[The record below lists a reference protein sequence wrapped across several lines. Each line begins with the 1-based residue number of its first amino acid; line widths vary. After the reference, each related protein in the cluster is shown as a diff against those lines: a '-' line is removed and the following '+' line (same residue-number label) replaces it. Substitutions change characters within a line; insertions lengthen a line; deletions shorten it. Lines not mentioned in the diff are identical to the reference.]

1 MVNTCRRWAI
11 YRISSKLDSIDDTYI
26 GCTQNFTKR
35 RRQHISN
42 SRHPTDISQYVHFFI
57 NENGGISMWNIN
69 IIDNCKKIKTRQEL
83 FNLERRYIE
92 LYQPTLNCTIIDNLY
107 NDIPGYNLYIHNIK
121 LIDNILEIISKCKT
135 PMKPRIS
142 LIDSTLIQIV
152 PYVKEL
158 FPKITDKNKDS
169 EFLNFCFKY
178 LDTDKTDNMIKDWLY
193 IAIKK
198 IIK

>member
-1 MVNTCRRWAI
+1 MKMRWAI
-11 YRISSKLDSIDDTYI
+11 YRISSKLDSIDETYI
-26 GCTQNFTKR
+26 GCTQNFAR
-35 RRQHISN
+35 RKKEHINN
-42 SRHPTDISQYVHFFI
+42 SRHPTDFSQFVHFFI
-57 NENGGISMWNIN
+57 NEHGGISMWDIN

-83 FNLERRYIE
+83 LSLERRYIE
-92 LYQPTLNCTIIDNLY
+92 LYQPTLNRTIIDNLH
-107 NDIPGYNLYIHNIK
+107 NDIPRYNLYMRDIK
-121 LIDNILEIISKCKT
+121 LIDQILEIISKCKT
-135 PMKPRIS
+135 PLKPKIS

-178 LDTDKTDNMIKDWLY
+178 LNINKIDNMIKDWLY
-193 IAIKK
+193 LTIKK